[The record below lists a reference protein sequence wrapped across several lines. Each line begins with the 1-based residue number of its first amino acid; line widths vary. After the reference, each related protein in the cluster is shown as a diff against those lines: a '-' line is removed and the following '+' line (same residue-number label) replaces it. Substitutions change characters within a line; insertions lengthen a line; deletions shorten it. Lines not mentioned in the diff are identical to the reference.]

1 MRSGQ
6 KIGPFEVE
14 RRLGSGGMAE
24 VWLAKQEQT
33 GLRVALK
40 VLKEAS
46 TELFNEARAH
56 ASLQHHHIVQLYDY
70 GQDPQPF
77 LSMERMD
84 GTLRDILPLKSF
96 EHVRS
101 VLGATLSALSYA
113 HARGVIHRD
122 LKPENILY
130 KRVGNE
136 LVLKLADFGI
146 AHAFG
151 DRHKSDG
158 YSSAG
163 TPLYMAP
170 EQFFGD
176 WRDLGPWTDLYA
188 FGCMMVE
195 LVCGKPPFSGSLS
208 QLAFKHLHEAVEP
221 ANELIPVPEGFWELT
236 QGLLSKLPAT
246 RYEHAADVLAE
257 LLDLPTVEGS
267 NNESSDFVPLDTV
280 ATLSTQDW
288 VYSHTEPMGEV
299 TQKTGKGEVP
309 DVRETPAKRPIRR
322 HFPPSEWTGPTPGR
336 AGLELAGLGLF
347 ALREVPVVG
356 VDRTRDELWTEFVR
370 TSNSG
375 RPRVVNLESVSED
388 SAWRLSKWVSVYAAE
403 LGAARVFEIR
413 ATPSRAPHEG
423 IVGLA
428 NDIFRTW
435 DIGDETLLNRAR
447 KFGAGGE
454 LLGMEILGRLYSQ
467 HDALPGRAEKLKAA
481 SRILAELAEARPIIL
496 LVRGVQFDDELPEL
510 ISEVSAL
517 DAPIL
522 VLTCAWD
529 EAPPGTHK
537 VLIQAHDPELSRAQI
552 SAMLPLN
559 DALVDELSAICG
571 DDQEFARQA
580 LANLVER
587 GALSVLDD
595 SLALRT
601 DVILPKSA
609 PELFVIRLDRV
620 LRRLKEE
627 AQTAQICLEIAG
639 VLGIAPSN
647 QEIRAVCARL
657 HIPFSPKLVEM
668 LLDSGLAQG
677 DEKSWYFS
685 HREIV
690 ECIRARARVQG
701 RWSEIQEAAA
711 GVLRELATPDSPANY
726 HLRIARHFESAG
738 RVDDALLPFYYAIAL
753 EIQDQKPVRKL
764 LEDRAALLSRAH
776 KDHYQFH
783 LLLQKRL
790 IASLRLQE
798 SKNEGRQLLKDV
810 IESCEAEPRGLE
822 LPYAEALKALGSD
835 LSLDEPREGLRYFA
849 RALEVYTAQEL
860 PLEMGKVLLGM
871 GFIKYRLG
879 EIDSAVESFS
889 AAAEH
894 FFKSGSRKREAQAL
908 AYSGH
913 ALGALGKFET
923 AMQELEK
930 SANISRTIHDRYG
943 EFLAEHAVAVTL
955 RRLGKYSESREKVDA
970 VLFLSKDLNAH
981 EKAISRLNDALLTV
995 VEDGLLAREKFEALL
1010 EESLDEST
1018 KKIARAAMSFLE
1030 GDALPDDA
1038 HPDIKYLLE
1047 IRQRVGSQAD

>member
-24 VWLAKQEQT
+24 VWLARQEQT

-101 VLGATLSALSYA
+101 VLGATLSALTYA

-221 ANELIPVPEGFWELT
+221 ANELMPVPDGFWDLV

-257 LLDLPTVEGS
+257 LLDLPSVQG
-267 NNESSDFVPLDTV
+267 NIDSSDFIPLDSV

-288 VYSHTEPMGEV
+288 VYSHTEPMGEA
-299 TQKTGKGEVP
+299 TLKTGKGAVP
-309 DVRETPAKRPIRR
+309 NVQNAPAKRPIRR

-356 VDRTRDELWTEFVR
+356 VDRARDELWTEFVR

-435 DIGDETLLNRAR
+435 DLGNETLLNRAR
-447 KFGAGGE
+447 KFGASGE

-467 HDALPGRAEKLKAA
+467 HDALPGRADKLKAT
-481 SRILAELAEARPIIL
+481 SRILAQLAHVRPIIL

-510 ISEVSAL
+510 IREINTL
-517 DAPIL
+517 DAPVL
-522 VLTCAWD
+522 VLTCAWS
-529 EAPPGTHK
+529 EVPAKTQSI
-537 VLIQAHDPELSRAQI
+537 LLQTNDPELSRTQI

-559 DALVDELSAICG
+559 RGLVDELSAICG

-587 GALSVLDD
+587 GALRVLDD

-601 DVILPKSA
+601 EVILPKSA
-609 PELFVIRLDRV
+609 RELFVIRLDRV
-620 LRRLKEE
+620 LRKLGDE

-639 VLGIAPSN
+639 VLGVAPSN

-657 HIPFSPKLVEM
+657 HIPFSGKLFEM

-677 DEKSWYFS
+677 DEKAWFFS
-685 HREIV
+685 HVEIV
-690 ECIRARARVQG
+690 ECIQARARANG
-701 RWSEIQEAAA
+701 RWPLIQEAAA
-711 GVLRELATPDSPANY
+711 SVLRELATPDSPANY

-738 RVDDALLPFYYAIAL
+738 RVEDALLPLYYAIAL
-753 EIQDQKPVRKL
+753 EIQDQKPVRNL

-776 KDHYQFH
+776 KDYYQTH

-790 IASLRLQE
+790 IASLKLQE
-798 SKNEGRQLLKDV
+798 SKEEGRQLLKDV
-810 IESCEAEPRGLE
+810 IENCEAKPEGLE
-822 LPYAEALKALGSD
+822 LPYAEALKALGSE
-835 LSLDEPREGLRYFA
+835 LSLDAPNEGLRYFA
-849 RALEVYTAQEL
+849 QALEVYTAQEL

-879 EIDSAVESFS
+879 EIGSALESFS
-889 AAAEH
+889 AAADY

-913 ALGALGKFET
+913 ALGALSEFEL
-923 AMQELEK
+923 AMKELER

-943 EFLAEHAVAVTL
+943 EFLAEHAIAVTL
-955 RRLGKYSESREKVDA
+955 RRLGKYAESREKVDA
-970 VLFLSKDLNAH
+970 VLFLSRDLKPH
-981 EKAISRLNDALLTV
+981 EREISRLNDALLIL
-995 VEDGLLAREKFEALL
+995 VEDRPSAQEKFETLIK
-1010 EESLDEST
+1010 ESSDEST
-1018 KKIARAAMSFLE
+1018 KKIAQAALSFLQ
-1030 GDALPDDA
+1030 GGTLPDDA
-1038 HPDIKYLLE
+1038 HPDLRYLREL
-1047 IRQRVGSQAD
+1047 QRTTQSKAD